1 MTQLSQDVATGFNIL
16 INEGDTR
23 EIGKFLAFTTEKVIA
38 PRWLKETCGI
48 ETQSADDD
56 AEGQQPKF
64 DLISTEGLRL
74 QIKFRGGKSLHMEQT
89 RRTTGKNATGGAKNG
104 QVRYS
109 TDSFDVILFVIP
121 TDYADPSSWEYL
133 AVPVGELADPNM
145 EGYCVGNVPMG
156 IRKKWAGKAAET
168 LKALNSAA

>member
-38 PRWLKETCGI
+38 PRWLRETCGI
-48 ETQSADDD
+48 ETTSADDD

-74 QIKFRGGKSLHMEQT
+74 
-89 RRTTGKNATGGAKNG
+89 
-104 QVRYS
+104 
-109 TDSFDVILFVIP
+109 
-121 TDYADPSSWEYL
+121 
-133 AVPVGELADPNM
+133 
-145 EGYCVGNVPMG
+145 
-156 IRKKWAGKAAET
+156 
-168 LKALNSAA
+168 